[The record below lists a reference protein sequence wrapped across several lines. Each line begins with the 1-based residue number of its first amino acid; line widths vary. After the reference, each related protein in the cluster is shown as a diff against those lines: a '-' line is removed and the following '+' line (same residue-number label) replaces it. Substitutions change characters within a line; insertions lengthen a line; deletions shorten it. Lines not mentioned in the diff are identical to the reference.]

1 MVSWWSPRVRWSPGR
16 VSWLCPGCLL
26 GRRGDLSLF
35 GDLRWQKLVAA
46 RTEPLMRPFAEPI
59 TVQNPS
65 SSPYR
70 ILRSSSKDANP
81 KLCKPL

>member
-1 MVSWWSPRVRWSPGR
+1 MFGGLLVGSPGCVLD
-16 VSWLCPGCLL
+16 VSSG
-26 GRRGDLSLF
+26 RGDLSLF